1 MASVPSIALT
11 AVEREHKSDGIFIYI
26 CIFYMYIYVYI
37 HILYIYIYTYIYIIP
52 VIKSDL
58 KLHFD
63 GIDDEIYFYD
73 VYVCI

>member
-1 MASVPSIALT
+1 M
-11 AVEREHKSDGIFIYI
+11 H
-26 CIFYMYIYVYI
+26 MYIYIYIYIYI
-37 HILYIYIYTYIYIIP
+37 HIYIYIYTYIYIIP